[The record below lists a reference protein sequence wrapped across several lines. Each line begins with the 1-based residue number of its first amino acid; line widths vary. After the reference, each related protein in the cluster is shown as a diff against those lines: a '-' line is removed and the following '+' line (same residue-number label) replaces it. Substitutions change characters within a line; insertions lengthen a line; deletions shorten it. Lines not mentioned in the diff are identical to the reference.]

1 MRLCIATPPNFPLAD
16 NFSQVLSFPSLK
28 QTISTPNYLRLL
40 HSKGA
45 VRALLFWCRLYTF
58 FSSLFTSLITARGM
72 TCERRLCGSRA
83 LSVGRRYS
91 KRTIHSK
98 TLQVNGVTWGGKFL
112 GWSYNLTHGSCV
124 VNVFLV
130 CHILCLGSTKSKLN
144 RFWNLSLVTK
154 INYDLSLNYVYGA
167 HMSTQGSSNLNLT
180 MVSDVENNCY
190 VILLY

>member
-1 MRLCIATPPNFPLAD
+1 MAKKPLEEIFVCACALPHPLTFRLRIISPRHFP
-16 NFSQVLSFPSLK
+16 FQVWSK
-28 QTISTPNYLRLL
+28 VTISTPNYLCLL

-72 TCERRLCGSRA
+72 TCERRLCGSGA

-91 KRTIHSK
+91 KRTIHSQ

-154 INYDLSLNYVYGA
+154 INYDLSLN
-167 HMSTQGSSNLNLT
+167 
-180 MVSDVENNCY
+180 
-190 VILLY
+190 